1 VLVFPPLDAPRAV
14 FVVAQKRLPEE
25 APQRGRGTGGAALAP
40 PIEQD
45 DVSRLALL
53 DHQFVYG
60 LHGGYAACSMAWGG
74 GVVDILPHRVAQ
86 TTECEGG

>member
-1 VLVFPPLDAPRAV
+1 
-14 FVVAQKRLPEE
+14 
-25 APQRGRGTGGAALAP
+25 
-40 PIEQD
+40 
-45 DVSRLALL
+45 LALL